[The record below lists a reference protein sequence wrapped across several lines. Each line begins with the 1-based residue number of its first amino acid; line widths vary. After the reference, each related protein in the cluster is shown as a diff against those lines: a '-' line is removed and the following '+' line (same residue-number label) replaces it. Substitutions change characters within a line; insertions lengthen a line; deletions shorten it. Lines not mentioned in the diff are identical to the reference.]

1 MGINE
6 YQEKTNE
13 ELFLLYC
20 ETHDG
25 MIRQALTLRFV
36 YIVKAVAFQMRDLY
50 SDFMQMEDIVNEGVI
65 EVMKAIDRYDPTRD
79 NKFESY
85 VSRRV
90 RGMVI
95 DIMRKND
102 WMPRS
107 FHKSRKS
114 IDDANDF
121 LTKELGHTPS
131 EAELS
136 DYLHMDVKQ
145 LRKVQRLRTMTNVLS
160 LDMSY
165 PESNEKQLQV
175 ISEDIEGQPEEKLL
189 KGETVKMLTEAI
201 EQLGKNEK
209 TVISLYYVEELSM
222 NQIAEV
228 MGISQPRVSQL
239 HRSAILR
246 LKKYMEKYN

>member
-107 FHKSRKS
+107 FHKSR
-114 IDDANDF
+114 
-121 LTKELGHTPS
+121 
-131 EAELS
+131 
-136 DYLHMDVKQ
+136 
-145 LRKVQRLRTMTNVLS
+145 
-160 LDMSY
+160 
-165 PESNEKQLQV
+165 
-175 ISEDIEGQPEEKLL
+175 
-189 KGETVKMLTEAI
+189 
-201 EQLGKNEK
+201 
-209 TVISLYYVEELSM
+209 
-222 NQIAEV
+222 
-228 MGISQPRVSQL
+228 
-239 HRSAILR
+239 
-246 LKKYMEKYN
+246 